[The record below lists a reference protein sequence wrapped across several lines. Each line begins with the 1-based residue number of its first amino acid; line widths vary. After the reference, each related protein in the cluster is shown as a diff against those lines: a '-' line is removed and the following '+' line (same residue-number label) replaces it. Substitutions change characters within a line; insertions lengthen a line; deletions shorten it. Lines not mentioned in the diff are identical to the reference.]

1 MARRRLEQVRA
12 HERMDFKRCQ
22 MKWFWKWRKGLVP
35 RALKFAELDLG
46 NWMHAALAA
55 WYVKGTKRM
64 AAPLAHL
71 VEAESQAALFAG
83 RQAGLPDYVLDKA
96 DELSLLAVS
105 MAQAYTDHYGDDP
118 SVNVI
123 APEVPLEFTVPD
135 FQGQPLAVHRLK
147 PDLVYRDARGVW
159 LMEHKTVGQITTDHL
174 PIDDQARP
182 YGAMAERALKRLG
195 LMREGEVFRG
205 ITYNFL
211 RRAFPD
217 ERPTDAQGRALNKN
231 GSVSKR
237 QPAKNF
243 YRHTVKL
250 TKAAKIITLN
260 RIRAEVV
267 EIATVTGLLR
277 SGEITERVLKK
288 TPTKGC
294 PRFCEYFAICTMQ
307 EEGTDTASAER
318 TMYSRRDPYVYD
330 EDNPTTN
337 DHGGFEGL

>member
-1 MARRRLEQVRA
+1 MKRRRLEQVRA

-46 NWMHAALAA
+46 NWMHAAFSS
-55 WYVKGTKRM
+55 WYVRGRKRYM
-64 AAPLAHL
+64 SLKDL
-71 VEAESQAALFAG
+71 VRAQAEEAMYHAQQANV
-83 RQAGLPDYVLDKA
+83 PDYIVDKA
-96 DELSLLAVS
+96 AEFAMLAEA
-105 MAQAYTDHYGDDP
+105 MAEAYEARYGLDP
-118 SVNVI
+118 DVYVI

-147 PDLVYRDARGVW
+147 PDLVYRDAQGVW

-182 YGAMAERALKRLG
+182 YGAMAERALRKLG

-231 GSVSKR
+231 GTVSKR
-237 QPAKNF
+237 QPARNF
-243 YRHTVKL
+243 MRHPVRL
-250 TKAAKIITLN
+250 TKAAKLITLN

-267 EIATVTGLLR
+267 EIATVTRLLR

-318 TMYSRRDPYVYD
+318 TMYYRRDPYVYD
-330 EDNPTTN
+330 EDNPTTT

>member
-35 RALKFAELDLG
+35 KALKFAELDLG
-46 NWMHAALAA
+46 NWMHDGLAA
-55 WYVKGTKRM
+55 WYVKGDRRRGRLITHVCK
-64 AAPLAHL
+64 AAERALG
-71 VEAESQAALFAG
+71 AAQDAG
-83 RQAGLPDYVLDKA
+83 VPDYVLDKA
-96 DELSLLAVS
+96 VELSGLAAV
-105 MAQAYTDHYGDDP
+105 MADAYQRHYGRDEGV
-118 SVNVI
+118 SVI

-159 LMEHKTVGQITTDHL
+159 LMEHKTVGQIYTDHL

-182 YGAMAERALKRLG
+182 YGAMAERALRKLG
-195 LMREGEVFRG
+195 LMREDEVFRG

-211 RRAFPD
+211 RRALPD
-217 ERPTDAQGRALNKN
+217 ERPTDAAGKALNKN

-237 QPAKNF
+237 QPGKNF

-250 TKAAKIITLN
+250 TKVAKTITLQ

-294 PRFCEYFAICTMQ
+294 PRFCEYFPICTMQ
-307 EEGTDTASAER
+307 EEGTDTTTAER

-337 DHGGFEGL
+337 DHNGFEGL